1 MLILKKKNN
10 DNNKDEKLIFIVSCV
25 ILNKFIFKVLL
36 VFLVGDVF
44 AMITILKVF
53 FSVIKTFMELILNCD
68 KTLNKKKHKFIYFL
82 NFFF

>member
-1 MLILKKKNN
+1 
-10 DNNKDEKLIFIVSCV
+10 V

-68 KTLNKKKHKFIYFL
+68 KTLNKKKT
-82 NFFF
+82 